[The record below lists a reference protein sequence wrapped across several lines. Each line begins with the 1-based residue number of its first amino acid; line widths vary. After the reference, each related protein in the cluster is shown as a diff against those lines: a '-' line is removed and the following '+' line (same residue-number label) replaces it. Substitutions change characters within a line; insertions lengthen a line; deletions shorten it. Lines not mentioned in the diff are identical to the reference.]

1 MTQFFSGL
9 IMLYLFNNLLVSG
22 KFIRPSSSYL
32 DLAFI
37 PDGTCSRWKSDI
49 AVMQAV
55 SDFLTVV
62 VSYTIALWVFDLA
75 RRRKNLP
82 FRGMF
87 WLLGGFI
94 IACGTTHLIEVW
106 TLWNRSNVA
115 GVMNFISVA
124 IAVVIARR
132 LMPLIPQ
139 ALAVANLAQIEAANR
154 DLQKEIAIR
163 REAEAELNRIFNL
176 SADMLCVAGADGY
189 LKRVN
194 PAVETLLGYTPEE
207 FTALPFLNFVHPEDR
222 DATLNV
228 AQKQIERGETVFYFR
243 NRYRCKDGSYKW
255 LSWSSVPVVAEGL
268 IYAAARDIT
277 PLKQAEEALHRRSAA
292 IEAATDGI
300 AILNKNGEYTYM
312 NQAHA
317 RVYGYDSPAELI
329 GKTWKLLYSSSELK
343 RFEEE
348 IMPEFFIKGSWRGEG
363 FGKKRDGSTYAQE
376 VSLTALEDGGLIC
389 IVRDITE
396 RKQAEAEIK
405 QLNESLERK
414 VRERT
419 AQLSASNAQLLSEVV
434 ERKEAQRQLQELT
447 ENLKR
452 SNLELEQFA
461 YVASH
466 DLQEPLRAVTS
477 YTQLLSQRYQG
488 QLDAKAD
495 KWVAYIVDGAT
506 RMQQLI
512 HDLLAYS
519 RVGTKG
525 KEFQLTDC
533 NAVFK
538 QTLTN
543 LQVAIAEKNAAVTC
557 DPLPTIMADGGQL
570 VQLLQNLIGNAIKF
584 SSSDVP
590 EVHISAVLKN
600 AEWVFAVRD
609 SGIGI
614 APEYAERIFLIFQ
627 RLHSRREYAGTG
639 IGLAICKRIVERHGG
654 RIWVE
659 SQVGEGATFY
669 FTIPAIGQSTKI
681 VSGGLTP

>member
-1 MTQFFSGL
+1 
-9 IMLYLFNNLLVSG
+9 MLYLLQNLLVSG
-22 KFIRPSSSYL
+22 KFVLQGMSYME
-32 DLAFI
+32 LAFI

-49 AVMQAV
+49 AGMQAV

-75 RRRKNLP
+75 RRRKDLP

-87 WLLGGFI
+87 WLFGVFI

-106 TLWNRSNVA
+106 TLWKPTNVA

-124 IAVVIARR
+124 IAVSIAWWLR
-132 LMPLIPQ
+132 PLIPQ
-139 ALAVANLAQIEAANR
+139 ALALANLAQLEAANR
-154 DLQKEIAIR
+154 ELQKEIAVR
-163 REAEAELNRIFNL
+163 RHAEAELNRIFNL
-176 SADMLCVAGADGY
+176 SVDILCVAGSDGY

-207 FTALPFLNFVHPEDR
+207 FTAQPFVNFVHPEDR
-222 DATLNV
+222 QATLDV
-228 AQKQIERGETVFYFR
+228 GQKQIERGETLVYFR

-255 LSWSSVPVVAEGL
+255 LSWSSVPVVEEGL
-268 IYAAARDIT
+268 IYGAARDIT
-277 PLKQAEEALHRRSAA
+277 ALKEAEEELHRRSAA

-300 AILNKNGEYTYM
+300 AILDKNGEYSYM

-317 RVYGYDSPAELI
+317 RVYGYESPQEII
-329 GKTWKLLYSSSELK
+329 GKTWKLLYSESELK

-348 IMPEFFIKGSWRGEG
+348 VMPEFFVKGWWRGEAI
-363 FGKKRDGSTYAQE
+363 GKKRNGSTYAQE

-389 IVRDITE
+389 IVRDITA
-396 RKQAEAEIK
+396 RKQAEDKIK
-405 QLNESLERK
+405 QFNESLERQ

-419 AQLSASNAQLLSEVV
+419 AQLEASNAQLLSEVV
-434 ERKEAQRQLQELT
+434 ERKEAERQLQELT

-452 SNLELEQFA
+452 SNQELEQFA

-488 QLDAKAD
+488 NLDAKAD

-512 HDLLAYS
+512 NDLLAYS

-533 NAVFK
+533 NAVVR
-538 QTLTN
+538 QTLAN
-543 LQVAIAEKNAAVTC
+543 LQVAIAEKNAAVTH
-557 DPLPTIMADGGQL
+557 DPLPAIMADAGQL
-570 VQLLQNLIGNAIKF
+570 VQLLQNLVGNAIKF
-584 SSSDVP
+584 CGSDVP
-590 EVHISAVLKN
+590 QVHISAVQKD

-609 SGIGI
+609 NGIGI

-659 SQVGEGATFY
+659 SQMGEGATFY
-669 FTIPAIGQSTKI
+669 FTIPTIGQSCE
-681 VSGGLTP
+681 

>member
-1 MTQFFSGL
+1 
-9 IMLYLFNNLLVSG
+9 
-22 KFIRPSSSYL
+22 
-32 DLAFI
+32 
-37 PDGTCSRWKSDI
+37 
-49 AVMQAV
+49 
-55 SDFLTVV
+55 
-62 VSYTIALWVFDLA
+62 
-75 RRRKNLP
+75 
-82 FRGMF
+82 
-87 WLLGGFI
+87 
-94 IACGTTHLIEVW
+94 
-106 TLWNRSNVA
+106 
-115 GVMNFISVA
+115 
-124 IAVVIARR
+124 
-132 LMPLIPQ
+132 MPLIPQ

>member
-1 MTQFFSGL
+1 
-9 IMLYLFNNLLVSG
+9 MLYLLNNLLGSG
-22 KFIRPSSSYL
+22 KFIQQGSSYL
-32 DLAFI
+32 ELAFI
-37 PDGTCSRWKSDI
+37 PDGACSEWQQDL
-49 AVMQAV
+49 AGMQIV
-55 SDFLTVV
+55 SDFLTALAY
-62 VSYTIALWVFDLA
+62 YTISLWLFCLA
-75 RRRKNLP
+75 HRRKDLP
-82 FRGMF
+82 FRGIF
-87 WLLGGFI
+87 WLFGVFV

-106 TLWNRSNVA
+106 TLWNPTYLSTA
-115 GVMNFISVA
+115 MNLFSAA
-124 IAVVIARR
+124 IAVYTAWR
-132 LMPLIPQ
+132 LVPLIPQ
-139 ALAVANLAQIEAANR
+139 ALALASPAQLEAANR
-154 DLQKEIAIR
+154 ELQKEIAVR

-194 PAVETLLGYTPEE
+194 PAVEKLLGYTPEE
-207 FTALPFLNFVHPEDR
+207 FTAQPFLNFVHPEDR
-222 DATLNV
+222 DATLDV
-228 AQKQIERGETVFYFR
+228 RQKQIERGETVFYFR
-243 NRYRCKDGSYKW
+243 NRYLCKDGSYKW
-255 LSWSSVPVVAEGL
+255 LSWSSVPVVGEGL

-300 AILNKNGEYTYM
+300 SILNKNGEYTYM

-317 RVYGYDSPAELI
+317 LVYGYDSPAELI
-329 GKTWKLLYSSSELK
+329 GKTWHLLYSGSELN
-343 RFEEE
+343 RFQEQV
-348 IMPEFFIKGSWRGEG
+348 MPEFSVKGSWRGEG

-396 RKQAEAEIK
+396 RKQAEEEIK

-452 SNLELEQFA
+452 SNQELEQFA

-512 HDLLAYS
+512 NDLLAYS

-538 QTLTN
+538 QTLVN

-557 DPLPTIMADGGQL
+557 DPLPAIMADGGQL
-570 VQLLQNLIGNAIKF
+570 VQLLQNLAGNAIKF
-584 SSSDVP
+584 CGSDVP
-590 EVHISAVLKN
+590 KVHISAVLKD

-614 APEYAERIFLIFQ
+614 SPEYAERIFLIFQ

-659 SQVGEGATFY
+659 SQLGEGATFY
-669 FTIPAIGQSTKI
+669 FTIPAIGQSCE
-681 VSGGLTP
+681 

>member
-1 MTQFFSGL
+1 MFSGI
-9 IMLYLFNNLLVSG
+9 IMLYLFNNLLGAG
-22 KFIRPSSSYL
+22 KFVLQGMSYME
-32 DLAFI
+32 LAFI
-37 PDGTCSRWKSDI
+37 PDGTCSRWKPEL
-49 AVMQAV
+49 AGLQAV

-82 FRGMF
+82 FRGML
-87 WLLGGFI
+87 WLFGVLI

-106 TLWNRSNVA
+106 TLWKPTYVSTA
-115 GVMNFISVA
+115 MNAISAA
-124 IAVVIARR
+124 IAVYTAWR
-132 LMPLIPQ
+132 LMPLITR
-139 ALAVANLAQIEAANR
+139 ALALASLAQLEAANR
-154 DLQKEIAIR
+154 ELQKEIAVR

-176 SADMLCVAGADGY
+176 SVDMLCVAGTDGY

-194 PAVETLLGYTPEE
+194 PAVETILGYTPEE
-207 FTALPFLNFVHPEDR
+207 FIAQPLLNFVHPEDR
-222 DATLNV
+222 DATLDV
-228 AQKQIERGETVFYFR
+228 GVKQIESGETLVYFR
-243 NRYRCKDGSYKW
+243 NRYRCQDGSYKW
-255 LSWSSVPVVAEGL
+255 LSWSSVPVVEEGL

-292 IEAATDGI
+292 IEAATDGV
-300 AILNKNGEYTYM
+300 AILDKNGEYSYM
-312 NQAHA
+312 NLAHA
-317 RVYGYDSPAELI
+317 RVYGYDSPVELI
-329 GKTWKLLYSSSELK
+329 GKTWKLLYSGSELK

-348 IMPEFFIKGSWRGEG
+348 VMPEFFVKGSWRGEAT
-363 FGKKRDGSTYAQE
+363 GKKRDGSTYSQE

-396 RKQAEAEIK
+396 RKQAEEKIQ

-419 AQLSASNAQLLSEVV
+419 AQLSASNTQLQKEIA
-434 ERKEAQRQLQELT
+434 ERKDAERQLQELA

-452 SNLELEQFA
+452 SNQELEQFA

-488 QLDAKAD
+488 NLDAKAD

-512 HDLLAYS
+512 IDLLAYS

-525 KEFQLTDC
+525 KEFKLTDGK
-533 NAVFK
+533 AVVR
-538 QTLTN
+538 QTLAN
-543 LQVAIAEKNAAVTC
+543 LQVAIAEKGAAVTH
-557 DPLPTIMADGGQL
+557 DPLPAIMADAGQL
-570 VQLLQNLIGNAIKF
+570 VQLLQNLVGNAIKF
-584 SSSDVP
+584 CGSDVP
-590 EVHISAVLKN
+590 HVHISAVQKD
-600 AEWVFAVRD
+600 ADWVFAVRD
-609 SGIGI
+609 NGIGI
-614 APEYAERIFLIFQ
+614 SPEYAERIFLIFQ

-659 SQVGEGATFY
+659 SQLGEGATFY
-669 FTIPAIGQSTKI
+669 FTIPAIGQSCDL

>member
-1 MTQFFSGL
+1 
-9 IMLYLFNNLLVSG
+9 
-22 KFIRPSSSYL
+22 
-32 DLAFI
+32 
-37 PDGTCSRWKSDI
+37 
-49 AVMQAV
+49 MQAV

-62 VSYTIALWVFDLA
+62 VSYTIALWVFQLA
-75 RRRKNLP
+75 RRRKDWP
-82 FRGMF
+82 FGGMLWF
-87 WLLGGFI
+87 FGGFI

-106 TLWNRSNVA
+106 TLWNFTNVA

-124 IAVVIARR
+124 IAVALAWR

-139 ALAVANLAQIEAANR
+139 ALALANLAKLEAANR
-154 DLQKEIAIR
+154 SLQNEIMER
-163 REAEAELNRIFNL
+163 QHAEAELNRIFNL
-176 SADMLCVAGADGY
+176 SVDILCVAGADGY

-194 PAVETLLGYTPEE
+194 PAVEPILGYTPEE
-207 FTALPFLNFVHPEDR
+207 FTAQPFLNFVHHEDR
-222 DATLNV
+222 DATLDV
-228 AQKQIERGETVFYFR
+228 VQKQIERGETLVYFR

-255 LSWSSVPVVAEGL
+255 LSWSSVPLVEEGL
-268 IYAAARDIT
+268 IYGAARDIT
-277 PLKQAEEALHRRSAA
+277 ALKQAEEELQRRSAA

-300 AILNKNGEYTYM
+300 AILDKNGEYSYM

-317 RVYGYDSPAELI
+317 RIYGYDSPQEII
-329 GKTWKLLYSSSELK
+329 GQTWKLLYSESELK

-348 IMPEFFIKGSWRGEG
+348 VLPEFSVKGSWRGEATG
-363 FGKKRDGSTYAQE
+363 QKRDGSTYAQE
-376 VSLTALEDGGLIC
+376 VSLTALEDGDLIC
-389 IVRDITE
+389 VVRDITP
-396 RKQAEAEIK
+396 RKQVEAEIK
-405 QLNESLERK
+405 QLNESLECQ

-419 AQLSASNAQLLSEVV
+419 AELSASNALLLSEVV
-434 ERKEAQRQLQELT
+434 ERKEAERQLQELT

-452 SNLELEQFA
+452 SNRELEQFA

-512 HDLLAYS
+512 NDLLAYS

-533 NAVFK
+533 NTVFQ
-538 QTLTN
+538 QTLAN

-557 DPLPTIMADGGQL
+557 DPLPAIMADAGQL
-570 VQLLQNLIGNAIKF
+570 VQLLQNLVGNAIKF
-584 SSSDVP
+584 CGSDVP
-590 EVHISAVLKN
+590 KVHISAVKED
-600 AEWVFAVRD
+600 ADWVFAVRD

-669 FTIPAIGQSTKI
+669 FTIPTIGQSCDSL
-681 VSGGLTP
+681 SGGLTA

>member
-1 MTQFFSGL
+1 
-9 IMLYLFNNLLVSG
+9 MLYLFNNLLVSG

>member
-1 MTQFFSGL
+1 M
-9 IMLYLFNNLLVSG
+9 
-22 KFIRPSSSYL
+22 SYME
-32 DLAFI
+32 LAFI
-37 PDGTCSRWKSDI
+37 PDGTCSRWKPEL
-49 AVMQAV
+49 AGLQAV

-82 FRGMF
+82 FRGML
-87 WLLGGFI
+87 WLFGVLI

-106 TLWNRSNVA
+106 TLWKPTYVSTA
-115 GVMNFISVA
+115 MNAISAA
-124 IAVVIARR
+124 IAVYTAWR
-132 LMPLIPQ
+132 LMPLITR
-139 ALAVANLAQIEAANR
+139 ALALASLAQLEAANR
-154 DLQKEIAIR
+154 ELQKEIAVR

-176 SADMLCVAGADGY
+176 SVDMLCVAGTDGY

-194 PAVETLLGYTPEE
+194 PAVETILGYTPEE
-207 FTALPFLNFVHPEDR
+207 FIAQPLLNFVHPEDR
-222 DATLNV
+222 DATLDV
-228 AQKQIERGETVFYFR
+228 GVKQIESGETLVYFR
-243 NRYRCKDGSYKW
+243 NRYRCQDGSYKW
-255 LSWSSVPVVAEGL
+255 LSWSSVPVVEEGL

-292 IEAATDGI
+292 IEAATDGV
-300 AILNKNGEYTYM
+300 AILDKNGEYSYM
-312 NQAHA
+312 NLAHA
-317 RVYGYDSPAELI
+317 RVYGYDSPVELI
-329 GKTWKLLYSSSELK
+329 GKTWKLLYSGSELK

-348 IMPEFFIKGSWRGEG
+348 VMPEFFVKGSWRGEAT
-363 FGKKRDGSTYAQE
+363 GKKRDGSTYSQE

-396 RKQAEAEIK
+396 RKQAEEKIQ

-419 AQLSASNAQLLSEVV
+419 AQLSASNTQLQKEIA
-434 ERKEAQRQLQELT
+434 ERKDAERQLQELA

-452 SNLELEQFA
+452 SNQELEQFA

-488 QLDAKAD
+488 NLDAKAD

-512 HDLLAYS
+512 IDLLAYS

-525 KEFQLTDC
+525 KEFKLTDGK
-533 NAVFK
+533 AVVR
-538 QTLTN
+538 QTLAN
-543 LQVAIAEKNAAVTC
+543 LQVAIAEKGAAVTH
-557 DPLPTIMADGGQL
+557 DPLPAIMADAGQL
-570 VQLLQNLIGNAIKF
+570 VQLLQNLVGNAIKF
-584 SSSDVP
+584 CGSDVP
-590 EVHISAVLKN
+590 HVHISAVQKD
-600 AEWVFAVRD
+600 ADWVFAVRD
-609 SGIGI
+609 NGIGI
-614 APEYAERIFLIFQ
+614 SPEYAERIFLIFQ

-659 SQVGEGATFY
+659 SQLGEGATFY
-669 FTIPAIGQSTKI
+669 FTIPAIGQSCDL